1 VLIAAAQPE
10 LSGLAGLVVDIV
22 AALGAFGVGL
32 LVALETL
39 LPPVPSEVVL
49 PVAGYLAS
57 AGRLGLVAVTLA
69 ATAGSVT
76 GALLLY
82 MLGARL
88 GRARLLR
95 LADRLP
101 LVEPRDLER
110 AEAWFTRHGRSAVLI
125 GRMVPVVRSFVSVPA
140 GVSRMPLPTFLA
152 YTAAGSLAY
161 NAVLVGLGY
170 ALGSAWGSVG
180 RYSDLLNYVLYA
192 VLALV
197 LVRFV
202 LRRRARRRGGQQ
214 PARRRQAAG

>member
-1 VLIAAAQPE
+1 MLIAATQPE
-10 LSGLAGLVVDIV
+10 LGGLAGLVVDVI
-22 AALGAFGVGL
+22 AALGALGVGL
-32 LVALETL
+32 LVAVEFL

-57 AGRLGLVAVTLA
+57 VGRLGLVAVTLA
-69 ATAGSVT
+69 ATAGSVA

-82 MLGARL
+82 GLGARL

-125 GRMVPVVRSFVSVPA
+125 GRMVPVVRSFVSLPA
-140 GVSRMPLPTFLA
+140 GVERMPLPAFLA

-170 ALGSAWGSVG
+170 ALGSAWGSVA
-180 RYSDLLNYVLYA
+180 RYSDLINYVLYA

-197 LVRFV
+197 LARFV
-202 LRRRARRRGGQQ
+202 LRRRARRRAPQH
-214 PARRRQAAG
+214 